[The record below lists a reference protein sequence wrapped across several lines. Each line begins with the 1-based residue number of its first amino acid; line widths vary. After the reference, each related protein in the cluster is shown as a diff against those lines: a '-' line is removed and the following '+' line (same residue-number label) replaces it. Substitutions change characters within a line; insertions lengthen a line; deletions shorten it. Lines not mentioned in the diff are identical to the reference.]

1 MERRVQ
7 VTHFTMHSTTGR
19 IQSHSIK
26 PNPRPNAAIR
36 QIPPNRIAVSMGGKL
51 NIPPKNAHAS
61 ATSAANTGTFV
72 ANAPT
77 NGSRR
82 RRKSQSPPR
91 DNNTTKSY
99 TRTDK
104 AKLPHGI
111 ATSLETTI
119 LLPQ

>member
-1 MERRVQ
+1 MESRVQ

-61 ATSAANTGTFV
+61 PTSAANTGTFV

-82 RRKSQSPPR
+82 SRNSQSPPSA
-91 DNNTTKSY
+91 NTTANPDS
-99 TRTDK
+99 
-104 AKLPHGI
+104 
-111 ATSLETTI
+111 TTHN
-119 LLPQ
+119 P

>member
-1 MERRVQ
+1 MESRVQ

-26 PNPRPNAAIR
+26 LNLRPNAAIH
-36 QIPPNRIAVSMGGKL
+36 QIPPNCIAVSMGGKL

-61 ATSAANTGTFV
+61 ATSAANMGTFV

-82 RRKSQSPPR
+82 RRKSQPPPR
-91 DNNTTKSY
+91 HNNTTKSDS
-99 TRTDK
+99 RTDN
-104 AKLPHGI
+104 AKLPPGSGTRLVH
-111 ATSLETTI
+111 TI
-119 LLPQ
+119 L